1 MNVFTSA
8 FTARSNVVEI
18 GPKKPLSLYLPEG
31 AAIHSVVG
39 RLWITQ
45 EGLIDDFVIPAGE
58 RFDVRHKGQIVVS
71 AIDETA
77 VVYLAPEGHA
87 GPAVVASTPEVLDAL
102 IARAVQLRRQ
112 EMTRW
117 VRVAV
122 HYVRQALKR
131 VRKAWRHR
139 PSPNLGVHGLRSRKR
154 FGIG

>member
-1 MNVFTSA
+1 M
-8 FTARSNVVEI
+8 
-18 GPKKPLSLYLPEG
+18 
-31 AAIHSVVG
+31 
-39 RLWITQ
+39 
-45 EGLIDDFVIPAGE
+45 
-58 RFDVRHKGQIVVS
+58 VS

-122 HYVRQALKR
+122 HYVRQPCSDE
-131 VRKAWRHR
+131 KAASPPFSKPWRPR
-139 PSPNLGVHGLRSRKR
+139 PSQPQAFWHRMRAR
-154 FGIG
+154 A